1 MYSFYCF
8 AISILVAIASVQ
20 AFTSPKLKPVR
31 AVSLR
36 STPFSSSEGRGPETT
51 RSFVRYP
58 IYKGKCALAVRPIP
72 PSFSPAGASSRN
84 LDKEGGIL
92 VELAPVSGA
101 RTYDWSKKATF
112 LLDPTECGSVVSM
125 DITKD
130 TVEFFHDPNMG
141 SEKQGDI
148 SKRLQIYKSP
158 DGKAVFV
165 SLYVKDKSDAP
176 KSYVIPLTFPEFYVL
191 RRLIDFSIPRL
202 LGFDCIWGGDN
213 VVANTVTPSGPPA
226 WKVIDPNE

>member
-1 MYSFYCF
+1 MYIFYRI
-8 AISILVAIASVQ
+8 AVPLMAAIASVE
-20 AFTSPKLKPVR
+20 AFSLPKLKAIR
-31 AVSLR
+31 AVSLHNEPD
-36 STPFSSSEGRGPETT
+36 TGAEGRSPEI

-58 IYKGKCALAVRPIP
+58 IYKGKCALAARPIP
-72 PSFSPAGASSRN
+72 PSFAAVGASSRN
-84 LDKEGGIL
+84 LEKEGGIL
-92 VELAPVSGA
+92 VELAPIAGV

-112 LLDPTECGSVVSM
+112 LLDPTECGTVVSM

-130 TVEFFHDPNMG
+130 NVEFFHDPNMG
-141 SEKQGDI
+141 SDKQGSV

-165 SLYVKDKSDAP
+165 SLLVKDKSEAP

-213 VVANTVTPSGPPA
+213 AVASTVPPAGPPA